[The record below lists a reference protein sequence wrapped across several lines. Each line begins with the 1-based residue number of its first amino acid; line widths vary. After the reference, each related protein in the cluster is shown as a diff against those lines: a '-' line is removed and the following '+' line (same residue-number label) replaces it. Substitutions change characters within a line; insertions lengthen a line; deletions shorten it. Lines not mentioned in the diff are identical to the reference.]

1 MTGKEPNPWPL
12 RLKLEAAIWGQP
24 APVLAVNGF
33 LSCPRGNPTTQ
44 MLVGLYNRL
53 FGEKNRR
60 WLAAGQAQSAA
71 DTLQFWAEYE
81 LEKARLGPLRP
92 GPAGVVL
99 VLQTPR
105 RERRE
110 NGGKEEV

>member
-1 MTGKEPNPWPL
+1 MCKKPNLWPL
-12 RLKLEAAIWGQP
+12 RLKLEAVIWGQS

-33 LSCPRGNPTTQ
+33 LSCPRGNDTTQ
-44 MLVGLYNRL
+44 MLVSLYNRL

-60 WLAAGQAQSAA
+60 WLEAEQAQSAA

-92 GPAGVVL
+92 APAGVIL
-99 VLQTPR
+99 VLQAPR

-110 NGGKEEV
+110 NGGKKEG